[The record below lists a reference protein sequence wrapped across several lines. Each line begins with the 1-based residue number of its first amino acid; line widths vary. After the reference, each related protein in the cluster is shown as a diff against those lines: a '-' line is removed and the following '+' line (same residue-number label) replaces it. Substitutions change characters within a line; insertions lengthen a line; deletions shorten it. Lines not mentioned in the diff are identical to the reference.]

1 MNIRLLIT
9 LVLNSLLL
17 STAVIAQDIA
27 VGTTQLGIYE
37 TRFHYRGD
45 DVTRNRAYN
54 VRKAIHKLD
63 GTVLRPQETLSYNRL
78 LGQRTGTRGWRQ
90 AKTILHGEIFID
102 YGGGICQVSSTLHA
116 AAIYSGMEIINAQ
129 HHSRYMTYIE
139 PGLDATV
146 SWPDLDL
153 LIRNPYDFPVRIH
166 AWERETGV
174 AAIEFLGDHKIWD
187 VSVERIIIER
197 RRNLTEIRELPE
209 QPVSYRHIAEKGT
222 NFLLFDQWITHRNIE
237 TEELFSE
244 RTRIQYDPS
253 PRIIEVGTLVVH

>member
-1 MNIRLLIT
+1 
-9 LVLNSLLL
+9 
-17 STAVIAQDIA
+17 
-27 VGTTQLGIYE
+27 
-37 TRFHYRGD
+37 
-45 DVTRNRAYN
+45 
-54 VRKAIHKLD
+54 
-63 GTVLRPQETLSYNRL
+63 
-78 LGQRTGTRGWRQ
+78 
-90 AKTILHGEIFID
+90 
-102 YGGGICQVSSTLHA
+102 
-116 AAIYSGMEIINAQ
+116 
-129 HHSRYMTYIE
+129 MTYIE

-174 AAIEFLGDHKIWD
+174 AAIEFLGDHKVWD
-187 VSVERIIIER
+187 VNVERIIIER